1 MQKLDRRDTYTPMD
15 APQVLGN
22 CDHALNR
29 DRSLSVHGSRTTS
42 NNPDADLPINAVRTD
57 DESLYPSFLRI
68 FFRFIPAIT
77 GGVSSGGIR

>member
-42 NNPDADLPINAVRTD
+42 NNPDADLLD

-68 FFRFIPAIT
+68 FFRFISAIT